1 MTDTIL
7 VLGAS
12 GFIGR
17 HLVHTLAQKGRRV
30 IAATRSPAVFDHPLV
45 RNAVAPFDN
54 ADHFSAL
61 LAGCCVVI
69 HAATSST
76 PSTTAKDPTSEL
88 EANLRATFALL
99 TALQSHPHA
108 QLLFLSS
115 AGTVYGD
122 CGAESA
128 GEDHALKPRSYHGAA
143 KLAAEHFIHAWTN
156 QHGGSATVLRPS
168 NVYGPG
174 QLPRRGFGVI
184 PAAFNSAL
192 QGSPF
197 TLWGDGK
204 STRDYLYIDDLLQAA
219 ELALDASPGPG
230 TMEVYNVSSGTGVG
244 LLELL
249 DTIDAVTGRPI
260 IRRIEPARSAD
271 IHNVAPDNR
280 KAMAALNWTP
290 TVGLKQGLGSTWQW
304 FISQH

>member
-17 HLVHTLAQKGRRV
+17 HLVAALAQKGRRV
-30 IAATRSPAVFDHPLV
+30 VAATRTPAAFDHPLV

-54 ADHFSAL
+54 ANDFSAL
-61 LAGCCVVI
+61 LSDCSAVI

-76 PSTTAKDPTSEL
+76 PSTTAKDPASEL
-88 EANLRATFALL
+88 ETNLRATFALL
-99 TALQSHPHA
+99 TALQEHPQV
-108 QLLFLSS
+108 QLLYLSS

-122 CGAESA
+122 CGADSA
-128 GEDHALKPRSYHGAA
+128 GEDHPLRPRSYHGAA
-143 KLAAEHFIHAWTN
+143 KLAAEHFIHAWTD

-174 QLPRRGFGVI
+174 QLPRKGFGVI

-192 QGSPF
+192 QGTPF

-204 STRDYLYIDDLLQAA
+204 STRDYLHINDLLEAA
-219 ELALDASPGPG
+219 ELALQAHPGPG
-230 TMEVYNVSSGTGVG
+230 TTEVYNISSGAGVS

-249 DTIDAVTGRPI
+249 DTIDAVTGRRI

-280 KAMAALNWTP
+280 KAMAALDWKP
-290 TVGLKQGLGSTWQW
+290 TVGLTKGLGSTWQW
-304 FISQH
+304 FITQH